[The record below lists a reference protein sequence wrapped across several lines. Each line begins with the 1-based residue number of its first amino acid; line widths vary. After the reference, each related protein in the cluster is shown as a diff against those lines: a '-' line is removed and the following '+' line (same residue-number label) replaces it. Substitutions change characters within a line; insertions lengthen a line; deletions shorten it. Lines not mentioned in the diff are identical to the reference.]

1 MLSGASAGRLVTVI
15 DGELGQFLRT
25 RRELV
30 TPADVGLPSTP
41 RRRTPGLRRAEL
53 ATLAGISVDYLV
65 RLEQGRDRHPSAQVL
80 AALADAL
87 RLNDD
92 DLAHLRRLSTVAQGT
107 ELCPTLVPPAL
118 TVRPTVGALLDRL
131 EPAPA
136 LVLNSIADVLA
147 WTPTYERLARPLG
160 ILDREP
166 PNLIRFAL
174 LDERART
181 AYPDWSHVADEQ
193 VANLRSNSRPD
204 PVTQALIEELKAA
217 GTEFTRRWECQ
228 LVATKRSGVKRITH
242 PEVGELR
249 IAFETLQL
257 PDADDQRLVV
267 YLPNDQATSDAFDV
281 LAGRQPGALRAVRAS

>member
-1 MLSGASAGRLVTVI
+1 MFTVN

-30 TPADVGLPSTP
+30 SPADVGLPVTP

-92 DLAHLRRLSTVAQGT
+92 DLAHLRRLATVAQGT
-107 ELCPTLVPPAL
+107 ELCPMLTPPARV
-118 TVRPTVGALLDRL
+118 VRPTVRALLDRL

-136 LVLNSIADVLA
+136 LVLNTIADVLA
-147 WTPTYERLARPLG
+147 WTQTYDRLARPLG
-160 ILDREP
+160 ILDGDP
-166 PNLIRFAL
+166 PNLTRYTL
-174 LDERART
+174 LDDRARNT
-181 AYPDWSHVADEQ
+181 YPDWTHVADEH

-204 PVTQALIEELKAA
+204 PVTQAFIEDLRGA
-217 GTEFTRRWECQ
+217 GAEFNRRWDCQ
-228 LVATKRSGVKRITH
+228 LVASKRSGVQRIAH

-249 IAFETLQL
+249 VAFETLQL
-257 PDADDQRLVV
+257 SDADDQRLVV
-267 YLPNDQATSDAFDV
+267 FLPNDQATSDALDV